1 MCKTINIL
9 STLTQCTKELKLRY
23 EFINERI
30 SEIDKAQ
37 EDILHMIEN
46 EEMSASRGYELA
58 RALHIIRTERRELK
72 NEYGILKSVLPKIES
87 VQPTIGIA
95 YNRAKELD
103 NKYKRIVEN
112 GINSYKPRVI
122 DIEGDIRIEVRN
134 VISKEV

>member
-1 MCKTINIL
+1 MCKTINTL

-37 EDILHMIEN
+37 EDILHMIES
-46 EEMSASRGYELA
+46 EEMSASRGYE
-58 RALHIIRTERRELK
+58 
-72 NEYGILKSVLPKIES
+72 YSILKSVLPKIES